1 MNWNSNW
8 SPPPGTVPGDATYK
22 ASWPEGPT
30 ANPWDTLNQ
39 DQLLMLWDSK
49 KKALSDAKEA
59 EMELRK
65 YIVTRAFPSPKEGV
79 NTIELGNNYELK
91 ANIKF
96 NYKLADNKIVENCLD
111 RIALMGNMG
120 PFVAERLV
128 SWSPSF
134 LLTEYRNLQEQAK
147 DGDKFAASVLT
158 IVNEMLEITDASPSL
173 EIKTPKA
180 KK

>member
-1 MNWNSNW
+1 MNWSSGWNVQSPQIPQQTNW
-8 SPPPGTVPGDATYK
+8 QAPTVNLWGAM
-22 ASWPEGPT
+22 S
-30 ANPWDTLNQ
+30 Q
-39 DQLLMLWDSK
+39 DQLLMLWDEK

-65 YIVTRAFPSPKEGV
+65 YIVSRAFPNKQEGT
-79 NTIELGNNYELK
+79 NTLELGNGYQLK
-91 ANIKF
+91 AGVKF
-96 NYKLADNKIVENCLD
+96 NYKLAENKIVESCLD

-147 DGDKFAASVLT
+147 DGDKFAKDVLQ
-158 IVNEMLEITDASPSL
+158 IVNEMLTIDDAAPSL
-173 EIKTPKA
+173 EIKAPS
-180 KK
+180 KKK

>member
-1 MNWNSNW
+1 MTNQWSTGWNVPQPQSTNWQQ
-8 SPPPGTVPGDATYK
+8 
-22 ASWPEGPT
+22 PT
-30 ANPWDTLNQ
+30 INPWDALNQ
-39 DQLLMLWDSK
+39 DQLLMLWDGK

-59 EMELRK
+59 EIELRK
-65 YIVTRAFPSPKEGV
+65 YIVKRAFPTPKEGT

-111 RIALMGNMG
+111 RIALMGNLG

-134 LLTEYRNLQEQAK
+134 LLTEYHNLQEQAK
-147 DGDKFAASVLT
+147 DGDKFASDVLK
-158 IVNEMLEITDASPSL
+158 IVNEMLEITDASPTL
-173 EIKTPKA
+173 EIKEPK
-180 KK
+180 KKR